1 MARDGHVE
9 LRQMAPF
16 APVYVRLKAPPA
28 EPGSEAVP

>member
-1 MARDGHVE
+1 
-9 LRQMAPF
+9 MAPF